1 MIEKGTAVG
10 CPFEIVKKACHCEA
24 DSPCQGEMSRRD
36 KRDREAQRADVAIR
50 NPVQQPPL
58 SKGGGTAQAV
68 TEGFRPPESCPKNGI
83 PQSASLTAPFNKGA
97 KGRGLR
103 IATSGRCPSSQ

>member
-36 KRDREAQRADVAIR
+36 KRDREAQRADAAY
-50 NPVQQPPL
+50 PL
-58 SKGGGTAQAV
+58 QV
-68 TEGFRPPESCPKNGI
+68 
-83 PQSASLTAPFNKGA
+83 
-97 KGRGLR
+97 LR
-103 IATSGRCPSSQ
+103 RRRAAEDSGPYG

>member
-50 NPVQQPPL
+50 NPRPL
-58 SKGGGTAQAV
+58 
-68 TEGFRPPESCPKNGI
+68 
-83 PQSASLTAPFNKGA
+83 APLLKGA
-97 KGRGLR
+97 GQVT
-103 IATSGRCPSSQ
+103 I